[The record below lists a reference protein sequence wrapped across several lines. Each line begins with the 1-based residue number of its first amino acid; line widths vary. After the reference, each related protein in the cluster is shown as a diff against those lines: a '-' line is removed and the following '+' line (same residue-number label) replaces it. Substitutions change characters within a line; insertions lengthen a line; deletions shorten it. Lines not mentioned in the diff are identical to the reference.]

1 MIYRID
7 KWELYV
13 MVPFFLNQKL
23 ESLWMLQSIDF
34 QYCRYGV
41 MRTSVTLDLQSAYQS
56 ELNRVEALIIEL

>member
-1 MIYRID
+1 MRAVCD
-7 KWELYV
+7 D
-13 MVPFFLNQKL
+13 FFFPEPKIGIA
-23 ESLWMLQSIDF
+23 LWMLQSIDF